1 MQKLLVGTGLVALT
15 LAGGA
20 QAEQASTS
28 EGGGGAEAV
37 QEIVVTAQKRS
48 ENLQEVPIAVTALNA
63 EALQNKRV
71 DNLMGLSGLAPALQ
85 IKTDDNAAN
94 PRIFIRGVG
103 VNDFNPS
110 TASAV
115 GIYVDGVYIASPLAQ
130 LASFYDLQQVEV
142 LRGPQGTLYGRNTT
156 GGAINVTTRKP
167 SDTYEGNLAFEYG
180 RFNEVNIQGGVG
192 GPLVADKVLFR
203 LSGVYARD
211 DGYTLDRTSGQYGN
225 NQDRYG
231 IRGTLRLKPT
241 SNLTDDLTVSTN
253 QSRGGSILAYNRSL
267 VAQTPEAAIN
277 PNGPPD
283 PTLGYYMCKPEFY
296 TSGQCT
302 NVLGYAN
309 TSKNLYAGDYSFL
322 GKDIVKL
329 FGVSNTINYD
339 FGPATL
345 VSVTSYQHAARNDQE
360 ETDANPI
367 PLITASY
374 IALQKTVSQELRL
387 QSNGKTRLRYVAGLY
402 YAHDDLSNNS
412 YYDILRAARN
422 PTPANP
428 TGVDLT
434 SSIGVFGWPLTQATD
449 SYAIF
454 GQVDYDLTERLTL
467 TGGLRYSADRK
478 RFHYVSEAEFGA
490 IPIFTFDGA
499 KTFGSVSGR
508 IGLQYR
514 LTDVANVYFTY
525 NRGTKSGG
533 FFSGQTTEQADLGPY
548 KDENVNAYEVGAKME
563 FFDRRL
569 RANFSAFYY
578 DYKDLQVYTAVQRN
592 QITVQLFTNA
602 SAARMY
608 GVEAELQ
615 ARPMRGLDLSLSGS
629 LLSARYQDFQSVAGN
644 YSGNTLP
651 SAPKAT
657 LNGTAHYEHDM
668 PFGVLV
674 SQVDFTY
681 RSKVYFDTANTERL
695 SDPARIFVNA
705 QLGAKLKDGRYE
717 VGLWGRNLF
726 GVTNIVDI
734 TPIAGLGFDVFSVGQ
749 PRTYGIY
756 MRAKY

>member
-1 MQKLLVGTGLVALT
+1 MQKLLVGSSLAVLMM
-15 LAGGA
+15 AGGA
-20 QAEQASTS
+20 RAEQATTTAAAPS
-28 EGGGGAEAV
+28 ADAV
-37 QEIVVTAQKRS
+37 QEVVVTAQKRS
-48 ENLQEVPIAVTALNA
+48 ENLQAVPIAVTAITA
-63 EALQNKRV
+63 EALKNKRV
-71 DNLMGLSGLAPALQ
+71 DNLLGLSGLAPALQ

-110 TASAV
+110 SASAV

-156 GGAINVTTRKP
+156 GGAINVTTHRP
-167 SDTYEGNLAFEYG
+167 SDHFEGDVSFEYG

-192 GPLVADKVLFR
+192 GPLVADKLLFR
-203 LSGVYARD
+203 LSGLYARD
-211 DGYTLDRTSGQYGN
+211 DGYTLDRTTGQHGN
-225 NQDRYG
+225 NQDRFG
-231 IRGTLRLKPT
+231 VRGTLEFKPT
-241 SNLTDDLTVSTN
+241 SHFTDDLTINVN
-253 QSRGGSILAYNRSL
+253 QSSGGSILAYNRSL
-267 VAQTPEAAIN
+267 VAQTPQASL
-277 PNGPPD
+277 PFD
-283 PTLGYYMCKPEFY
+283 PSLGYSPCRPEYY

-309 TSKNLYAGDYSFL
+309 ASSNLYAGDYSFL
-322 GKDIVKL
+322 GKDTVKL

-345 VSVTSYQHAARNDQE
+345 VSVTSYQRAARNDQE
-360 ETDANPI
+360 ETDASPF

-374 IALQKTVSQELRL
+374 VALQKTVSQELRL
-387 QSNGKTRLRYVAGLY
+387 QSNGHTRLRYVAGLY
-402 YAHDDLSNNS
+402 YAHDDLSNSS

-422 PTPANP
+422 PTPGNP
-428 TGVDLT
+428 TGVDLAN
-434 SSIGVFGWPLTQATD
+434 SIGVFGWPLTQATD

-454 GQVDYDLTERLTL
+454 GQVDYDVTDRLTL

-478 RFHYVSEAEFGA
+478 KFHYVSEAEFGA
-490 IPIFTFDGA
+490 IPIFTFNGA
-499 KTFGSVSGR
+499 KTFASVSGR
-508 IGLQYR
+508 IGLQYKV
-514 LTDVANVYFTY
+514 TDDANVYFTY

-533 FFSGQTTEQADLGPY
+533 FFSGQTTEPADLGPY
-548 KDENVNAYEVGAKME
+548 RDENVNAYEVGAKTE
-563 FFDRRL
+563 FFDHRL

-629 LLSARYQDFQSVAGN
+629 LLSAQYKDFHSVAGD

-651 SAPKAT
+651 SAPKVSV
-657 LNGTAHYEHDM
+657 NGTAHYEHDL
-668 PFGVLV
+668 PKGVLV
-674 SQVDFTY
+674 TQLDFTY
-681 RSKVYFDTANTERL
+681 RSKVFFDTANTQRL
-695 SDPARIFVNA
+695 SDPMRIYVNG
-705 QLGAKLKDGRYE
+705 QLGWRVGDGRYE
-717 VGLWGRNLF
+717 VGVWGRNLF
-726 GVTNIVDI
+726 NETNIVDI

-749 PRTYGIY
+749 PRTYGLY
-756 MRAKY
+756 LRAKY

>member
-1 MQKLLVGTGLVALT
+1 MQKLLVGSGLAALMM
-15 LAGGA
+15 AGGA
-20 QAEQASTS
+20 RAEQASAS
-28 EGGGGAEAV
+28 DGGAGAQAV

-48 ENLQEVPIAVTALNA
+48 ENLQDVPIAVTALNA

-71 DNLMGLSGLAPALQ
+71 DNLLGLSGLAPSLQ

-167 SDTYEGNLAFEYG
+167 SDTYEGNLSFEYG

-192 GPLVADKVLFR
+192 GPLVPDKVLFR

-211 DGYTLDRTSGQYGN
+211 DGYTLDRTSGQTGN

-241 SNLTDDLTVSTN
+241 SNFTDDLTVSTN

-267 VAQTPEAAIN
+267 VAQTPEASL
-277 PNGPPD
+277 PFD
-283 PTLGYYMCKPEFY
+283 PSVGYSPCKPEFY

-302 NVLGYAN
+302 NILGYAN
-309 TSKNLYAGDYSFL
+309 TSKNLYQGDYQFD

-339 FGPATL
+339 FGPASL
-345 VSVTSYQHAARNDQE
+345 VSVTSYQRAARNDQE

-367 PLITASY
+367 PIITASY
-374 IALQKTVSQELRL
+374 IAVQKTLSQELRL
-387 QSNGKTRLRYVAGLY
+387 QSNGKTRLRYVGGLY
-402 YAHDDLSNNS
+402 YAHDDLNNNS
-412 YYDILRAARN
+412 QYDILRALRD

-428 TGVDLT
+428 SGADVAN
-434 SSIGVFGWPLTQATD
+434 SIGLFGWPLTQATD
-449 SYAIF
+449 SYAVF
-454 GQVDYDLTERLTL
+454 GQVDYDLTDRLTV
-467 TGGLRYSADRK
+467 TAGLRYSADRK
-478 RFHYVSEAEFGA
+478 RFHYVSEAENGA

-508 IGLQYR
+508 IGLQYK

-533 FFSGQTTEQADLGPY
+533 FFSGQTVDPADLGPY
-548 KDENVNAYEVGAKME
+548 KDEKVDAFEVGAKTE

-578 DYKDLQVYTAVQRN
+578 DYKELQVYTAVQRGL
-592 QITVQLFTNA
+592 ITVQLFTNA
-602 SAARMY
+602 SAARIY
-608 GVEAELQ
+608 GAEAELE

-657 LNGTAHYEHDM
+657 LNGTAHYEHDL

-674 SQVDFTY
+674 SQLDFTY

-705 QLGAKLKDGRYE
+705 QLGVKLNDGRYE

-734 TPIAGLGFDVFSVGQ
+734 TPIASLGFDVFSVGQ
-749 PRTYGIY
+749 PRTYGLY
-756 MRAKY
+756 LRAKY

>member
-1 MQKLLVGTGLVALT
+1 MQKLLVGSGLAALMM
-15 LAGGA
+15 AGGA
-20 QAEQASTS
+20 QAEQASAG
-28 EGGGGAEAV
+28 EGGGAAEAV

-71 DNLMGLSGLAPALQ
+71 DNLLGLSGLAPSLQ

-156 GGAINVTTRKP
+156 GGAINVSTRKP
-167 SDTYEGNLAFEYG
+167 SDTYEGNLSFEYG

-211 DGYTLDRTSGQYGN
+211 DGYTLDRTSGVNGN

-231 IRGTLRLKPT
+231 VRGTVRLKPT

-267 VAQTPEAAIN
+267 VAQTPAASL
-277 PNGPPD
+277 PFD
-283 PTLGYYMCKPEFY
+283 PSVGYSPCRPQFY
-296 TSGQCT
+296 TSGQCA
-302 NVLGYAN
+302 NILGYAN
-309 TSKNLYAGDYSFL
+309 TSKNLYQGDYQFD

-339 FGPATL
+339 FGPASL
-345 VSVTSYQHAARNDQE
+345 VSVTSYQRAARNDQE

-367 PLITASY
+367 PIITASY
-374 IALQKTVSQELRL
+374 IAVQKTLSQELRV
-387 QSNGKTRLRYVAGLY
+387 QSNGKTRLRYVGGLY
-402 YAHDDLSNNS
+402 YAHDDLNNNS
-412 YYDILRAARN
+412 QYDILRALRN

-428 TGVDLT
+428 SGADVAN
-434 SSIGVFGWPLTQATD
+434 SIGLFGWPLTQATD
-449 SYAIF
+449 SYAVF
-454 GQVDYDLTERLTL
+454 GQADYDLTDRLTV
-467 TGGLRYSADRK
+467 TAGLRYSADRK
-478 RFHYVSEAEFGA
+478 RFHYVSQAENGA
-490 IPIFTFDGA
+490 IPIFTFDGT

-508 IGLQYR
+508 IGLQYK

-533 FFSGQTTEQADLGPY
+533 FFSGQTVDPADLGPY
-548 KDENVNAYEVGAKME
+548 KDEKVDAFEVGAKTE

-578 DYKDLQVYTAVQRN
+578 DYKDLQVYTAVQRGL
-592 QITVQLFTNA
+592 ITVQLFTNA
-602 SAARMY
+602 SAARIY
-608 GVEAELQ
+608 GAEAELE

-629 LLSARYQDFQSVAGN
+629 LLSAQYQDFQSAGVS
-644 YSGNTLP
+644 YTGNTLP

-674 SQVDFTY
+674 SQLDFTY

-705 QLGAKLKDGRYE
+705 QLGVKLNEGRYE

-734 TPIAGLGFDVFSVGQ
+734 TPIASLGFDVFSVGQ
-749 PRTYGIY
+749 PRTYGLY
-756 MRAKY
+756 LRAKY

>member
-1 MQKLLVGTGLVALT
+1 MQKLLVGSGLAALMM
-15 LAGGA
+15 AGGA
-20 QAEQASTS
+20 RAEQASAS
-28 EGGGGAEAV
+28 DGGAGAQAV

-48 ENLQEVPIAVTALNA
+48 ENLQDVPIAVTALNA

-71 DNLMGLSGLAPALQ
+71 DNLLGLSGLAPSLQ

-167 SDTYEGNLAFEYG
+167 SDTYEGNLSFEYG

-192 GPLVADKVLFR
+192 GPLVPDKVLFR

-211 DGYTLDRTSGQYGN
+211 DGYTLDRTSGKYGN

-241 SNLTDDLTVSTN
+241 SNFTDDLTVSTN

-267 VAQTPEAAIN
+267 VAQTPEASL
-277 PNGPPD
+277 PFD
-283 PTLGYYMCKPEFY
+283 PSVGYSPCKPEFY

-302 NVLGYAN
+302 NILGYAN
-309 TSKNLYAGDYSFL
+309 TSKNLYQGDYQFD

-339 FGPATL
+339 FGPASL
-345 VSVTSYQHAARNDQE
+345 VSVTSYQRAARNDQE

-367 PLITASY
+367 PIITASY
-374 IALQKTVSQELRL
+374 IAVQKTLSQELRV

-402 YAHDDLSNNS
+402 YAHDDLNNNS
-412 YYDILRAARN
+412 QYDILRALRD

-428 TGVDLT
+428 SGADVAN
-434 SSIGVFGWPLTQATD
+434 SIGLFGWPLTQATD
-449 SYAIF
+449 SYAVF
-454 GQVDYDLTERLTL
+454 GQVDYDLTDRLTV
-467 TGGLRYSADRK
+467 TGGLRYSADHK
-478 RFHYVSEAEFGA
+478 QFHYVSEAENGA

-508 IGLQYR
+508 IGVQYK

-533 FFSGQTTEQADLGPY
+533 FFSGQTVDPADLGPY
-548 KDENVNAYEVGAKME
+548 KDEKVDAFEVGAKTE

-578 DYKDLQVYTAVQRN
+578 DYKDLQVYTAVQRGL
-592 QITVQLFTNA
+592 ITVQLFTNA
-602 SAARMY
+602 SAARIY
-608 GVEAELQ
+608 GAEAELE

-629 LLSARYQDFQSVAGN
+629 LLSATYLDFQSAGVS
-644 YSGNTLP
+644 YTGNTLP

-657 LNGTAHYEHDM
+657 LNGTAHYEHDL

-674 SQVDFTY
+674 SQLDFTY

-705 QLGAKLKDGRYE
+705 QLGVKLNDGRYE

-734 TPIAGLGFDVFSVGQ
+734 TPIASLGFDVFSMGP
-749 PRTYGIY
+749 PRTYGLY
-756 MRAKY
+756 LRAKY

>member
-1 MQKLLVGTGLVALT
+1 MLKLLVGTSLTALVM
-15 LAGGA
+15 AGVA
-20 QAEQASTS
+20 QAEQAAPAAAADPT
-28 EGGGGAEAV
+28 AI
-37 QEIVVTAQKRS
+37 QEVVITAQKRQ
-48 ENLQEVPIAVTALNA
+48 ENLQEVPIAVTALTS
-63 EALQNKRV
+63 EALKNKKV
-71 DNLMGLSGLAPALQ
+71 DNLLGLSGLAPALQ

-156 GGAINVTTRKP
+156 GGAINVSTRKP
-167 SDTYEGNLAFEYG
+167 TDHYEGDLSFEYG
-180 RFNEVNIQGGVG
+180 RFNEVNLQGGVG
-192 GPLVADKVLFR
+192 GPIAGDKVLLR
-203 LSGVYARD
+203 LSGVYVRD
-211 DGYTLDRTSGQYGN
+211 DGYTLDRATGKHGN

-231 IRGTLRLKPT
+231 VRAVLRLKPT
-241 SNLTDDLTVSTN
+241 SQLTDDLTISTN

-267 VAQTPEAAIN
+267 VAQTAEAAD
-277 PNGPPD
+277 GPPD
-283 PTLGYYMCKPEFY
+283 PSLGFSLCKPAYY

-309 TSKNLYAGDYSFL
+309 TSKDLYAGDYSFL

-329 FGVSNTINYD
+329 FGVSNTLNYD
-339 FGPATL
+339 LGPATL
-345 VSVTSYQHAARNDQE
+345 VSVTSYQRAARNDQE
-360 ETDANPI
+360 ETDASPI

-387 QSNGKTRLRYVAGLY
+387 QSNGHTRLRYVGGLY

-412 YYDILRAARN
+412 YYDILRAARS
-422 PTPANP
+422 PTPENP
-428 TGVDLT
+428 TGVDLAD
-434 SSIGVFGWPLTQATD
+434 SIGVFGWPLTQATD

-454 GQVDYDLTERLTL
+454 GQVDYDLTDRLTV

-478 RFHYVSEAEFGA
+478 TFHYVSEAEFGT

-508 IGLQYR
+508 IGLQYK
-514 LTDVANVYFTY
+514 LTPDANLYFTY

-533 FFSGQTTEQADLGPY
+533 FFSGQTTEPADLGPY
-548 KDENVNAYEVGAKME
+548 KDENVNAYEVGAKTE
-563 FFDRRL
+563 FFDHRL

-608 GVEAELQ
+608 GAEVELQ
-615 ARPMRGLDLSLSGS
+615 ARPMRGLDLSLSGA
-629 LLSARYQDFQSVAGN
+629 LLSATYQDFQSVAGN

-651 SAPKAT
+651 SAPKAS
-657 LNGTAHYEHDM
+657 LNGTAHYEHDV
-668 PFGVLV
+668 PIGVFV
-674 SQVDFTY
+674 GQIDFTY

-695 SDPARIFVNA
+695 SDPARIFVNG
-705 QLGAKLKDGRYE
+705 QIGLKLKDGRYE
-717 VGLWGRNLF
+717 VGVWGRNLF

-749 PRTYGIY
+749 PRTYGLY
-756 MRAKY
+756 LRAKY